1 MKRLILF
8 DIDGTILHTNGA
20 AKRAFHR
27 AMLEVYGTA
36 GPIAIHSFDGK
47 TDPQIA
53 RELLTLAELDAAA
66 IDAGLD
72 ALWTRYLGYLET
84 ELAAPGQEVTV
95 LPGVT
100 GLIDALE
107 DRGDAAAVGL
117 LTGNIVGGARLKLGA
132 VGLADRFAFG
142 AYGSDHEMRAELP
155 AIAAERA
162 RARTGRRYAGPEI
175 VVIGDTPHDVTC
187 GRSLGVRA
195 LGVTTGRHE
204 RGALLEVGAAAVFD
218 DLSDTAG
225 VLDFIF
231 DPHAAE
237 AA

>member
-8 DIDGTILHTNGA
+8 DIDGTILHTHGA

-36 GPIAIHSFDGK
+36 GPIDTHSFDGK

-53 RELLTLAELDAAA
+53 RELLTLAALEDDA
-66 IDAGLD
+66 IDTGLD
-72 ALWTRYLGYLET
+72 SLWARYLGYLGE
-84 ELAAPGQEVTV
+84 ELAAPGQQVTL
-95 LPGVT
+95 LPGVLE
-100 GLIDALE
+100 LIEALE
-107 DRGDAAAVGL
+107 ARAGAVIGL
-117 LTGNIVGGARLKLGA
+117 LTGNIAGGARIKLGA
-132 VGLADRFAFG
+132 VGLADRFGFG
-142 AYGSDHEMRAELP
+142 AYGSDHELRAELP

-162 RARTGRRYAGPEI
+162 CGSMGYTFRGPEI

-187 GRSLGVRA
+187 GRALGVRA
-195 LGVTTGRHE
+195 LGVTTGRHPADE
-204 RGALLEVGAAAVFD
+204 LHAAGAAAVFP
-218 DLSDTAG
+218 DLADTDR

-231 DPHAAE
+231 APVAVE